1 MWCTGRG
8 RSYAAEETTG
18 VFVLFVGNSFTAY
31 NGRLDLI
38 LKDLC
43 MHGASKEPLHIDAD
57 VAVKMGEPLEKLVKS
72 KFVLRAIKRAPA
84 RPGVRR
90 VLVLQDDL
98 ALTTFGESQKAF
110 DSFKKLNDRLAHPFE
125 LLVLGCW
132 PCTRPESPTDDEATA
147 HHRAM
152 AARVNGRLADVIGA
166 IKLHA
171 ERAPNV
177 ALFEDDGVHPLG
189 VLSYLMACLVYAA
202 TFNCTRAVATALPWW
217 DNGYQK
223 PPGVKPFSKPSV
235 PELEVARE
243 VAWAAS
249 VAEASRAAWSG
260 FTPDCAAQTV

>member
-1 MWCTGRG
+1 MQTGCG
-8 RSYAAEETTG
+8 DAAS
-18 VFVLFVGNSFTAY
+18 LQ
-31 NGRLDLI
+31 LQHLI
-38 LKDLC
+38 LHQSDK
-43 MHGASKEPLHIDAD
+43 G
-57 VAVKMGEPLEKLVKS
+57 
-72 KFVLRAIKRAPA
+72 R
-84 RPGVRR
+84 
-90 VLVLQDDL
+90 DD
-98 ALTTFGESQKAF
+98 
-110 DSFKKLNDRLAHPFE
+110 H
-125 LLVLGCW
+125 
-132 PCTRPESPTDDEATA
+132 DEATA

-249 VAEASRAAWSG
+249 VAEASRAAVRAVAQSFLESQVGVGRSG
-260 FTPDCAAQTV
+260 SPCAPSSAGSPVPLRPPSPPT